1 MICSTTGITQDIGL
15 IGATLA
21 LVTIVGT
28 QDTKNLSYLASGLCL
43 VLFASFSALIVPSL
57 TAVQHPFEIF
67 MTPGTSAFGT
77 DSFYE
82 DLSTFFPVLLTT
94 MVYQNIVPTI
104 TKMLKYDRSH
114 VIAAL
119 GLGSMIPMMMYLMF
133 CFTVLGSGSI
143 GSLGSESVYFQG
155 IAISSVIGSSMSCSI
170 SIGEELNVFLDDET
184 CGSSPQLDDVDEEG
198 KNQSLALKST
208 ILGIL
213 PPLFVALT
221 FGQEH
226 GLVGALSISGTY
238 ATPILYF
245 LIPVL
250 LAFTQRTGILEDMK
264 SCRSNPEKMKLI
276 GERIGCNDLDTTKH
290 LVPGGFVSIVGL
302 AGGTGSLLASS
313 LIHDVSSFI
322 PFV

>member
-1 MICSTTGITQDIGL
+1 MTGITQDIGL
-15 IGATLA
+15 IGAALA

-28 QDTKNLSYLASGLCL
+28 QDAKNLSYLASGLCF
-43 VLFASFSALIVPSL
+43 VLFASFAALIVPSL
-57 TAVQHPFEIF
+57 AAVQHPFESF

-77 DSFYE
+77 DSFYK

-114 VIAAL
+114 VTVAL
-119 GLGSMIPMMMYLMF
+119 GLGSMIPMIMYLMF
-133 CFTVLGSGSI
+133 CFTVLGSGSL
-143 GSLGSESVYFQG
+143 GSLESESYYFQG

-170 SIGEELNVFLDDET
+170 SIGEELNVFLDET
-184 CGSSPQLDDVDEEG
+184 CESSSRLDDVDEEET
-198 KNQSLALKST
+198 NQSLALKST

-221 FGQEH
+221 LGQEH

-250 LAFTQRTGILEDMK
+250 LAFTQRTGIIEDMK

-276 GERIGCNDLDTTKH
+276 GEKIGCNELDTTKH
-290 LVPGGFVSIVGL
+290 LVPGGFVSMVGL
-302 AGGTGSLLASS
+302 AGGTGSLLANS
-313 LIHDVSSFI
+313 LIHDVSSLI